1 MRKTRGVISK
11 KLILQIE
18 PIAAL
23 EDGTPIYPIMG
34 SEDDPQEG
42 GDGDD
47 DDGEDGDDD
56 GDGDDDDKDDKS
68 KSKSKPKPKAK
79 ETDAQ
84 KIRRLNAENRERRL
98 ALEAA
103 EKKIRD
109 AEDADKSELEIAK
122 RDLAELQAKFDK
134 VPETMNDLRIEN
146 AFLKLGGYNW
156 HDPEI
161 AIGLIRKEVDI
172 SDDGEVE
179 GLEDAVKALAKS
191 KPYLLKKKDEEG
203 DGSDDDK
210 DKGRRPPRGPS
221 GARMGGPKSPRGD
234 QKAQREADLK
244 KKYKLF

>member
-47 DDGEDGDDD
+47 DEEDSEDEDGDEDES
-56 GDGDDDDKDDKS
+56 GKDKDEKPKRRPKS
-68 KSKSKPKPKAK
+68 K
-79 ETDAQ
+79 ETPEQ
-84 KIRRLNAENRERRL
+84 MKRRLNREAKEHREAR
-98 ALEAA
+98 EAA
-103 EKKIRD
+103 EAKLREI
-109 AEDADKSELEIAK
+109 EDKDKSELEIAK
-122 RDLAELQAKFDK
+122 RDLAELQEKFDK

-146 AFLKLGGYNW
+146 AFLKLDRDKYNW

-161 AIGLIRKEVDI
+161 VIGLIRKEVEI
-172 SDDGEVE
+172 AEDGSVD

-191 KPYLLKKKDEEG
+191 KPYLLKKKDADDGEEE
-203 DGSDDDK
+203 
-210 DKGRRPPRGPS
+210 DKGKRRPPRGPS
-221 GARMGGPKSPRGD
+221 GASIGGPKSPKGD
-234 QKAQREADLK
+234 QKAQRSDELK
-244 KKYKLF
+244 KKYKLW

>member
-47 DDGEDGDDD
+47 DEEDSEDEDGDEDES
-56 GDGDDDDKDDKS
+56 GKDKDEKPKRRPKS
-68 KSKSKPKPKAK
+68 K
-79 ETDAQ
+79 ETPEQ
-84 KIRRLNAENRERRL
+84 MKRRLNREAKEHREAR
-98 ALEAA
+98 EAA
-103 EKKIRD
+103 EAKLREI
-109 AEDADKSELEIAK
+109 EDKDKSELEIAK
-122 RDLAELQAKFDK
+122 RDLAELQEKFDK

-146 AFLKLGGYNW
+146 AFLKLDRDKYNW

-161 AIGLIRKEVDI
+161 VIGLIRKEVEI
-172 SDDGEVE
+172 AEDGSVD

-191 KPYLLKKKDEEG
+191 KPYLLKKKDADDGEEE
-203 DGSDDDK
+203 
-210 DKGRRPPRGPS
+210 DKGKRRPPRGPS
-221 GARMGGPKSPRGD
+221 GASIGGPKSPKGD
-234 QKAQREADLK
+234 QKAQRAEDLK
-244 KKYKLF
+244 KKYKLW